1 MALSWNE
8 IKELAIQFSKEWAD
22 AHNEEAD
29 AKPFLIEF
37 FDVFGISRKR
47 VSTFEHKVAKLGER
61 TGYIDLFWKGMILIE
76 MKCKDKNLD
85 AAFEQAKSYT
95 YAITEP
101 ELPKFILVSD
111 FEHFRLYDLE
121 EDSFVIFTLNELV
134 NNVHHF
140 AYLIGYQKTVYKPED
155 PANIQAAE
163 LLGRFHN
170 SLFEIG
176 YTGHHL
182 EVYLV
187 RILYILFAEDTTI
200 FNRRQFQDYIEYRT
214 NEDGSDLAPRI
225 QQLFQV

>member
-8 IKELAIQFSKEWAD
+8 IKERAIQFSKEWAD

-76 MKCKDKNLD
+76 MKSKGKNLD

-95 YAITEP
+95 YGITEP

-121 EDSFVIFTLNELV
+121 ED
-134 NNVHHF
+134 
-140 AYLIGYQKTVYKPED
+140 
-155 PANIQAAE
+155 
-163 LLGRFHN
+163 
-170 SLFEIG
+170 
-176 YTGHHL
+176 
-182 EVYLV
+182 
-187 RILYILFAEDTTI
+187 
-200 FNRRQFQDYIEYRT
+200 
-214 NEDGSDLAPRI
+214 
-225 QQLFQV
+225 